1 MSNACNFCLQGTGIG
16 LVMSKH
22 VVELMG
28 GVIGVESCVGL
39 GSVFWFE
46 MNSAPHTPTS
56 SVLSTVHA
64 RGRERSNLECA
75 CVHARVF
82 VGVCTS
88 VCVCVCLRVCLAFV
102 VLECL
107 FLNL

>member
-1 MSNACNFCLQGTGIG
+1 MSNACNFCLKGTGIG

-46 MNSAPHTPTS
+46 MNSAPHTPTIPI
-56 SVLSTVHA
+56 LATVHA
-64 RGRERSNLECA
+64 RGKERRNFIA
-75 CVHARVF
+75 CARVY
-82 VGVCTS
+82 
-88 VCVCVCLRVCLAFV
+88 VCVSVFMYLFFIIVCV
-102 VLECL
+102 
-107 FLNL
+107 